1 MNQYVAS
8 VLSLSRKPSAFLPMT
23 MSLIALAVVR
33 VHILTFGVVR
43 EADEGP
49 TAHIWQLLMAGQLPI
64 LAYFLI
70 RWLPRV
76 PRHTLFVL
84 ALQIGAALAAMAP
97 VYFLGL

>member
-1 MNQYVAS
+1 MNQSPAS
-8 VLSLSRKPSAFLPMT
+8 VFSLSRKPSAFVPMG
-23 MSLIALAVVR
+23 MSLIALAVVL
-33 VHILTFGVVR
+33 VHILAFGVAR

-70 RWLPRV
+70 RWLPRL
-76 PRHTLFVL
+76 PRHTLLVL
-84 ALQIGAALAAMAP
+84 AIQIAAALAAFAP